1 MRVNRFMLIVG
12 LVFAVV
18 GGGALFVMNT
28 AFAPAPSLVVAARED
43 IPSGTRLIDI
53 PDDLLVLVPLQLKSS
68 AQPILQSLLKPDEL
82 EIMRASGGVLI
93 QDVLKFEPILLSA
106 IVAKQNPAAARLTR
120 LGMDDPNMM
129 LVVISTRGTAPESI
143 SSGDRVDL
151 AVAVDQVRDPVVMDQ
166 TEYMPAPPGTGGF
179 ISPVN
184 ASPEELL
191 EELAQGSGIDLPPL
205 EETPTATPTPTSL
218 PNIREPLAKVLI
230 HGAPVVRVI
239 RERTVS
245 SFTSAGD
252 TTVELGDVIGLE
264 VIIPR
269 DAFELITMASSAG
282 ILQIGLLSPLAEGE
296 LDGPTMGASLQDLLD
311 LFYADRAALAPT
323 PTPTVVATMNT
334 ATTNPTATPTMTT
347 SPTP

>member
-12 LVFAVV
+12 LVFALI
-18 GGGALFVMNT
+18 GGGALYVMNT

-43 IPSGTRLIDI
+43 IPAGTRLIDI
-53 PDDLLVLVPLQLKSS
+53 PEDLFVMVPLQLKSS
-68 AQPILQSLLKPDEL
+68 AQPMLQSILTPEDL
-82 EIMRASGGVLI
+82 EVIQASGGVLI
-93 QDVLKFEPILLSA
+93 EDVHQFEPILLSS
-106 IVAKQNPAAARLTR
+106 IVSPENPAAARMAR
-120 LGMDDPNMM
+120 LGMDDPDLM
-129 LVVISTRGTAPESI
+129 LVVISTKGTAPESV

-166 TEYMPAPPGTGGF
+166 TEYMPAPPGSGSF

-191 EELAQGSGIDLPPL
+191 EELAAGSGIDLPL
-205 EETPTATPTPTSL
+205 IEETPTAVPTPTPL
-218 PNIREPLAKVLI
+218 PEIREPLAKVLV

-252 TTVELGDVIGLE
+252 TTIELGEVIGLE

-269 DAFELITMASSAG
+269 DAFEMITMASNAG
-282 ILQIGLLSPLAEGE
+282 ILQIGLLSPLAEPDI
-296 LDGPTMGASLQDLLD
+296 DGPTMGASLQDLLD
-311 LFYADRAALAPT
+311 LYYADREALAPT
-323 PTPTVVATMNT
+323 PTPTTMTT
-334 ATTNPTATPTMTT
+334 ASTATT
-347 SPTP
+347 SPTATTTMTSTPTP

>member
-28 AFAPAPSLVVAARED
+28 AFAPTPSLVLAARED
-43 IPSGTRLIDI
+43 IPAGTRLIDI
-53 PDDLLVLVPLQLKSS
+53 PDDLLVLVPLQLKSP
-68 AQPILQSLLKPDEL
+68 AQPILQSLLKPEEL
-82 EIMRASGGVLI
+82 EIMRASGGVLV
-93 QDVLKFEPILLSA
+93 QDVLKYEPILLSA
-106 IVAKQNPAAARLTR
+106 IVATENPAAARLAR

-129 LVVISTRGTAPESI
+129 LVVISTRGTAPESV

-166 TEYMPAPPGTGGF
+166 TEYPAPPGMGGF

-184 ASPEELL
+184 ASPQELL

-218 PNIREPLAKVLI
+218 PDIREPLAKVLI

-252 TTVELGDVIGLE
+252 TTIELGDVIGLE

-269 DAFELITMASSAG
+269 DAFEMITMASSAG

-311 LFYADRAALAPT
+311 LFYADREALAPT
-323 PTPTVVATMNT
+323 PTPTVTAPNT
-334 ATTNPTATPTMTT
+334 ATPNPTTTPTMTT
-347 SPTP
+347 TPTP

>member
-1 MRVNRFMLIVG
+1 
-12 LVFAVV
+12 
-18 GGGALFVMNT
+18 
-28 AFAPAPSLVVAARED
+28 
-43 IPSGTRLIDI
+43 
-53 PDDLLVLVPLQLKSS
+53 
-68 AQPILQSLLKPDEL
+68 
-82 EIMRASGGVLI
+82 MRASGGVLI
-93 QDVLKFEPILLSA
+93 QDVLKYEPILLSA
-106 IVAKQNPAAARLTR
+106 IVATENPAAARLAR

-129 LVVISTRGTAPESI
+129 LVVISTRGTAPESV

-166 TEYMPAPPGTGGF
+166 TEYMPAPPGMGGF

-218 PNIREPLAKVLI
+218 PDIREPLSKVLI

-252 TTVELGDVIGLE
+252 TTIELGDVIGLE

-269 DAFELITMASSAG
+269 DAFEMITMASSAG
-282 ILQIGLLSPLAEGE
+282 ILQIGLLSPLVEGE

-311 LFYADRAALAPT
+311 LFYADREALAPPPA
-323 PTPTVVATMNT
+323 PTGITTMNT
-334 ATTNPTATPTMTT
+334 ATTNPTATPTMTAT
-347 SPTP
+347 PTP